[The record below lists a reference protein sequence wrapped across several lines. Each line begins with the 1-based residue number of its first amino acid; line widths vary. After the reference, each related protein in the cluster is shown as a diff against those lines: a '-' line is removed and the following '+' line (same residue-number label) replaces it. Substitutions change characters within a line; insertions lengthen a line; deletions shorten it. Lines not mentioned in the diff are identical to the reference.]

1 MADWFTSKRKVTE
14 ESSDLSSPLLPHGT
28 EDNIKNNERTSS
40 QKQRDITTAF
50 AAYAVAN
57 APIPATSTHHHH
69 NHRQRS
75 SNLSTRH
82 SRQRLNKMKRYASN
96 LSRQL
101 SDVSTASS
109 DITHQMHNI
118 NSSITA
124 TYSRTESEI
133 TDYGGIGQSTD
144 GKNDRHGPSSSAD
157 IIDKSQPNNE
167 AMSSETKA
175 KVSIV
180 ILLTSCGIGAYI
192 AAFISSIVVAGTAAA
207 DSVVIGIAG
216 ATSIFIST
224 PLVWISEWRL
234 THLPLLRSSINRMR
248 ELAMRFQSELDI
260 LVLEKE
266 SLREE
271 VEE

>member
-57 APIPATSTHHHH
+57 APIPATSTHHH
-69 NHRQRS
+69 NHRQSS

-133 TDYGGIGQSTD
+133 TDYGIGQSTD
-144 GKNDRHGPSSSAD
+144 GKNDRHGPSSVD
-157 IIDKSQPNNE
+157 IIDKSQPNE
-167 AMSSETKA
+167 AMSSSGTKA
-175 KVSIV
+175 KVAIV

-207 DSVVIGIAG
+207 ADSVVIGIAG
-216 ATSIFIST
+216 AISIFIST
-224 PLVWISEWRL
+224 PLVWIGEWRL
-234 THLPLLRSSINRMR
+234 AHLPLLRSSINRMR
-248 ELAMRFQSELDI
+248 ELAIRFQRELDI
-260 LVLEKE
+260 LVMEKE

>member
-57 APIPATSTHHHH
+57 APIPATSTHHH
-69 NHRQRS
+69 NHRQSS

-109 DITHQMHNI
+109 DITHQMDNI

-133 TDYGGIGQSTD
+133 TDYGIGQSTD

-167 AMSSETKA
+167 PMSSETKA
-175 KVSIV
+175 KVAIV

-192 AAFISSIVVAGTAAA
+192 AAFISSIVIAGTATAV

-216 ATSIFIST
+216 ATSTFIST
-224 PLVWISEWRL
+224 PLVWIGEWRL
-234 THLPLLRSSINRMR
+234 AHLPLLRSSINRMR
-248 ELAMRFQSELDI
+248 ELAMRFQRELDI
-260 LVLEKE
+260 LVMEKE

>member
-101 SDVSTASS
+101 SDVSTASY

-118 NSSITA
+118 NSSITV
-124 TYSRTESEI
+124 YSRTESEI
-133 TDYGGIGQSTD
+133 TDYDGIGQSTD

-216 ATSIFIST
+216 AISIFIST
-224 PLVWISEWRL
+224 PLVWIGEWRL
-234 THLPLLRSSINRMR
+234 AHLPLLRSSINRMR
-248 ELAMRFQSELDI
+248 ELAMRFQTELGI
-260 LVLEKE
+260 LVMEEE

>member
-57 APIPATSTHHHH
+57 APIPATSTHHH
-69 NHRQRS
+69 NHRQSS

-133 TDYGGIGQSTD
+133 TDYGIGQSTD
-144 GKNDRHGPSSSAD
+144 GKNDRHGPSSVD
-157 IIDKSQPNNE
+157 IIDKSQPNE
-167 AMSSETKA
+167 AMSSSGTNA
-175 KVSIV
+175 KVAIV

-192 AAFISSIVVAGTAAA
+192 AAFIPSIVIAGTAAA

-216 ATSIFIST
+216 AISIFIST

-234 THLPLLRSSINRMR
+234 AHLPLLRSSINRMR
-248 ELAMRFQSELDI
+248 ELAIRFQSELDI

-266 SLREE
+266 SLIEE

>member
-14 ESSDLSSPLLPHGT
+14 ESSASDLSSPLLPHGT
-28 EDNIKNNERTSS
+28 EDNINERTSS

-57 APIPATSTHHHH
+57 APIPATSTHHH
-69 NHRQRS
+69 NHRQSS

-109 DITHQMHNI
+109 DITHQMDNI

-133 TDYGGIGQSTD
+133 TDYGIGQSTD
-144 GKNDRHGPSSSAD
+144 GKNDRHGPSSVD
-157 IIDKSQPNNE
+157 IIDKSQPNE
-167 AMSSETKA
+167 AMSSSGTKA
-175 KVSIV
+175 KVAIV

-192 AAFISSIVVAGTAAA
+192 AAFISSIVIAGTAAA

-216 ATSIFIST
+216 AISIFIST
-224 PLVWISEWRL
+224 PLVWIGEWRL
-234 THLPLLRSSINRMR
+234 AHLPLLRSSINRMR
-248 ELAMRFQSELDI
+248 ELAIRFQTELDI
-260 LVLEKE
+260 LVMEKE